1 MRTGEILSEL
11 REDNGLTQL
20 ELAKRLHISNS
31 SISAYETGARSPN
44 PEMLKYFAAFYDVT
58 VDYLLGL
65 TNVPL
70 SPTVL
75 SEEFAKGVKYSE
87 LLQTLDGLLPQ
98 QRDAVLLVIENM
110 KFYADVAVKASANG
124 EKA

>member
-1 MRTGEILSEL
+1 MKIGEILSEL

-20 ELAKRLHISNS
+20 ELAKQLHISNS
-31 SISAYETGARSPN
+31 SISAYETGARVPSS
-44 PEMLKYFAAFYDVT
+44 ETLKDFAEFYSVT

-65 TNVPL
+65 TDVPI

-75 SEEFAKGVKYSE
+75 YKEFAKGVKYSE
-87 LLQTLDGLLPQ
+87 LLKILEDLLPQ
-98 QRDAVLLVIENM
+98 QRAAVLLVIENM
-110 KFYADVAVKASANG
+110 KFYADVAVKASING